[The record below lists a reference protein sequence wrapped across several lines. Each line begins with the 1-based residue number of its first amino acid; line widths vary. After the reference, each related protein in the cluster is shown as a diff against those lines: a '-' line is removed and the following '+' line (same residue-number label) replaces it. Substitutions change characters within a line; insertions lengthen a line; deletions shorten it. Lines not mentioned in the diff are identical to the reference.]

1 MVVMTRVL
9 ESELVTNQLISR
21 KISRDDRIVL
31 RISLPTNESAV
42 ANSASG
48 TLSHMDTDGRILA
61 TYSAG
66 GGPAKITF
74 DGESLWVTNTA
85 DNTVSKITHP

>member
-1 MVVMTRVL
+1 VL
-9 ESELVTNQLISR
+9 PQDVALPGVG
-21 KISRDDRIVL
+21 VL
-31 RISLPTNESAV
+31 PFGLYFDGQHMWV

-48 TLSHMDTDGRILA
+48 TLSSMDTDGRILA

-66 GGPAKITF
+66 GGPAKLTS

-85 DNTVSKITHP
+85 DNTVSKITFP